1 MVESRGGPME
11 ETGGC
16 MSSFERSQYPI
27 DLSCLGDSRDKSR
40 KFDIETHEA
49 ARSEKC

>member
-1 MVESRGGPME
+1 ME

-16 MSSFERSQYPI
+16 MSSVERSQYPI
-27 DLSCLGDSRDKSR
+27 DLSCFRDSRDKSR
-40 KFDIETHEA
+40 EFDIETHEA